1 MLLDSHLLLKTQL
14 SFDPATSCA
23 SSHQTMGTVEE
34 GTHMPLVDTADTV
47 PNVMPLVDTTRV
59 EQPPGQTTIWD
70 RTLGGPAPVPWSTV
84 PLRDV
89 VSSERPPALRK
100 VTVVPPPPWHTF
112 VEIYVDFGAS
122 VRFVLSEVAVPD
134 CRAWGCQREDP
145 WVGRWL
151 EPDEVLPADVDIVRC
166 WHR

>member
-1 MLLDSHLLLKTQL
+1 MATWLKFMNVLQCHLLAMALPK
-14 SFDPATSCA
+14 
-23 SSHQTMGTVEE
+23 SSDKSENSDRMKKAAPVQ
-34 GTHMPLVDTADTV
+34 
-47 PNVMPLVDTTRV
+47 
-59 EQPPGQTTIWD
+59 TIWD

-100 VTVVPPPPWHTF
+100 VTVVPPPPWRTF